1 MNLLR
6 ALPSVVF
13 LRHNKFQALS
23 SSVPQILSGFLLF
36 VWGFLHPLAKL
47 SRIPA
52 SKGRE
57 KKKKELAE
65 AFAGHDMDAPR
76 SLPPGSWDVSMGV
89 LKVCARESI
98 SGGITMKQFLRMD
111 SQGIIRAIF

>member
-57 KKKKELAE
+57 KKNLQKHLLGMTWMPQDLCLPAPGMFQWESLKYVLEKAFQVEL
-65 AFAGHDMDAPR
+65 P
-76 SLPPGSWDVSMGV
+76 
-89 LKVCARESI
+89 
-98 SGGITMKQFLRMD
+98 
-111 SQGIIRAIF
+111 